1 MPELSIIV
9 PVYKEEGNIPEF
21 LRRIAGILDAVTKS
35 YEIIFALDPSPDR
48 TEEVIL
54 NARAHDPRIKLL
66 KFSRRFGQPMATL
79 AGLQYSSGDAVV
91 VMDVDLQ
98 DPPELVVQ
106 MVEKWKEGYDVVYAQ
121 RKNRDGETWIKKLV
135 SAVGYKTI
143 NRIAEVNIPPNTGDF
158 RLMNRRVV
166 AEINR
171 LKECHGFLRGM
182 VALVGFKQTSILFDR
197 PARFA
202 GKGNYN
208 RFLGSLRI
216 GFNGI
221 FCFSNYA
228 LTLSTQFGFIIA
240 FAAFLVG
247 ILYALLKIFG
257 FPFPLGNPTI
267 VILIL
272 FLGGIQLVS
281 IGILGEYIGRV
292 YEEVKERPRFIVE
305 SSHGFD
311 ATRGAIP
318 EHHLGIAGE
327 DEVLPASKS
336 KEPVLRS

>member
-9 PVYKEEGNIPEF
+9 PVYKEEGNVPEF
-21 LRRIAGILDAVTKS
+21 VRRMTGILDAVTRS

-79 AGLQYSSGDAVV
+79 AGLQYSSGDGVI

-106 MVEKWKEGYDVVYAQ
+106 MVEKWKQGFDVVYAQ

-267 VILIL
+267 VILVL

-281 IGILGEYIGRV
+281 IGILGEYIGRI

-318 EHHLGIAGE
+318 EHHLGMAGE
-327 DEVLPASKS
+327 EEVLRTSKC